1 MKIKKILALLL
12 ATFTTLSLVGCNGS
26 KGGSAPTTI
35 VTTNDAEKH
44 FVEGTLHKVN
54 VTENNR
60 PFAQKG
66 QTDYKIVAALN
77 DKTLG
82 TALKK
87 ASDFIKL
94 HVNQATGALLQSQ
107 DDVSTW
113 TAADKYIVLGRADL
127 FEQAGLTMPSDNIG
141 TTGYYIKTVGN
152 SVFIAAN
159 ASEGYH
165 LGVLALMRAILGY
178 DMLSEDCVIYE
189 KDGTTLP
196 DIEIIEK
203 PDIDY
208 RQESNMLT
216 TVEEYGMGISGD
228 TQLYPAISGA
238 TIHNAFE
245 FIPKAQYQ
253 RSHPN
258 WYSLDGLQP
267 CFTARGDETEYNAF
281 VEEIAE
287 KMIVELD
294 RDPTYE
300 NITFTMEDAPNL
312 CKCDACNEY
321 RVKYGA
327 IVASVINFMND
338 VDDIVQAY
346 IDENYPG
353 KTFNLLFFAYH
364 ESETA
369 PVVKS
374 VDGDYVPRTSYVNAQ
389 GETVEIEPMLCNPTV
404 NPLLAPI
411 GAKYTHSFYED
422 VNGAEA
428 ENMIAWKAVAT
439 KLYMWLYSTNFQ
451 HYLYPYN
458 SWDTE
463 AETMRYL
470 VENDAVY
477 VYYQGQYNQP
487 TPTGFTMLKN
497 YLDSKLQFDCN
508 ADYRAIVDKFFKYYY
523 REAADIM
530 RTFFDEVQIR
540 LRYLEQTYSTE
551 LSGYIR
557 DEIDQAKYWPQQL
570 LKGWVDDIDEAYT
583 KIEKYKDSDPMLYA
597 SLVKHIKQEG
607 IFPRYALCTLHANIY
622 SDAQLLAMR
631 KSFKEDCFELNV
643 TRHEEHVTIDS
654 LFALWGV

>member
-1 MKIKKILALLL
+1 MKMKKILALLL
-12 ATFTTLSLVGCNGS
+12 AGFTVLSLSACGKNGS
-26 KGGSAPTTI
+26 SAPKNI
-35 VTTNDAEKH
+35 VTTEDADNHVVK
-44 FVEGTLHKVN
+44 GTLHKVN
-54 VTENNR
+54 VTESDTQFTKNG
-60 PFAQKG
+60 A
-66 QTDYKIVAALN
+66 TDYKIVAALD
-77 DKTLG
+77 DKSVG

-87 ASDFIKL
+87 ASDFITL
-94 HVNQATGALLQSQ
+94 HVNQATGALLQTQSG
-107 DDVSTW
+107 VTSW
-113 TAADKYIVLGRADL
+113 TTADKYIVLGRQDL
-127 FEQAGLTMPSDNIG
+127 FEQAGLTMPTEKIG

-165 LGVLALMRAILGY
+165 LGALALMRAILGY

-189 KDGTTLP
+189 KDGATLP
-196 DIEIIEK
+196 NMEIIEK

-208 RQESNMLT
+208 RQESNTLT
-216 TVEEYGMGISGD
+216 SVEEYGMGISGD
-228 TQLYPAISGA
+228 TQLYPAINGS

-253 RSHPN
+253 KQHPS

-267 CFTARGDETEYNAF
+267 CFTARGDETEYKAF
-281 VEEIAE
+281 VAEIAR

-327 IVASVINFMND
+327 VVASVITFMND

-353 KTFNLLFFAYH
+353 KMFNILFFAYH

-369 PVVKS
+369 PVVKDE
-374 VDGDYVPRTSYVNAQ
+374 DGHYVPRTSYVNAD
-389 GETVEIEPMLCNPTV
+389 GETVEIEPILCNETV

-411 GAKYTHSFYED
+411 GAKYTHSFYEE
-422 VNGAEA
+422 VNAAEA

-439 KLYMWLYSTNFQ
+439 KLYMWLYSTNFH

-458 SWDTE
+458 SWDTA
-463 AETMRYL
+463 AETMKYL

-508 ADYRAIVDKFFKYYY
+508 ADYTAIVDKFFQYYY
-523 REAADIM
+523 REAAGIM
-530 RTFFDEVQIR
+530 KSFFEDVQVR

-570 LKGWVDDIDEAYT
+570 LEDWVDDIDEAYT
-583 KIEKYKDSDPMLYA
+583 LVEKYKDSDPTLYA
-597 SLVKHIKQEG
+597 ALVKHIKQEG
-607 IFPRYALCTLHANIY
+607 LFPRYALCTLYENTY
-622 SDAQLLAMR
+622 SDSQLYAMR
-631 KSFKEDCFELNV
+631 KSFKDDCFELNV